1 MRFPLAF
8 AFSLLLL
15 APVAGQDL
23 VAKTDALA
31 PADAQKAFKLPKG
44 FEIQLIAA
52 EPDIQ
57 KPMQMAFD
65 TKGRLWVTT
74 SHHYPWAAK
83 PGEGTDRLY
92 VLSDFDEKGKAKSI
106 KIFDE
111 KLNIPIGVLPLE
123 DGKSVIVSECGSI
136 LKLTDTDGD
145 GKADQREVLF
155 TGFGFKDTHGMTNS
169 FTPMPDGWIYAT
181 HGFSND
187 SKAKGKDGH
196 EVVMNSGNTF
206 RFKADGSRIEVFTRG
221 QVNPF
226 GIAVDPWG
234 NIYTAC
240 CHSKPI
246 TQLIRGAHYDSFGKP
261 HDGLG
266 YGPHVVNHQHGST
279 GLCGLAWGAGPMFP
293 KEWDGVMF
301 LGNCVTNR
309 INCDRIEWK
318 GSTPVGKELPD
329 FLSTTDA
336 WFRPVDLKFG
346 PDGALYV
353 SDFYNKII
361 GHYEVDLKHPGRDNL
376 KGRLWRIVYTG
387 PKRTEKNF
395 EADQLSEIEAMRKL
409 TVEAKLNDQ
418 QRKSVIATLSGKP
431 QAARAAVDVMIAQP
445 NADFVKPL
453 LLYNPK
459 IPADDNHMRHAA
471 KVALRNCVEAPDG
484 WKEAVAAIPIP
495 QTAEDGEK
503 GFAPLVEAAFGSTN
517 PKVIDGLQYSV
528 MAKGYMRDADLYELG
543 RRIGRYMPSKNWQ
556 PFLSDLE
563 SSPYWIR
570 SVECI
575 RAAGGLLRGIQESG
589 QRIDDNSAT
598 HLNHITLLLSQAL
611 ANPKSGYGEASVEV
625 VREVKKLFPG
635 PISPAWNATA
645 SSFAKQLN
653 STDPASTGRNIQYA
667 EAAILIGG
675 SRERDTVMKWL
686 NGPAK
691 ADATIRERLLL
702 VILGQKPAVNEMI
715 AARDLLATAPYS
727 LASRIAFGLGGDK
740 FGGELLMLAIEKG
753 ECSPRV
759 LQEKP
764 IADRLH
770 AHKSA
775 EIESKFTA
783 LTKNLPAPEKRID
796 ELIKKRGEGFKNFK
810 SDLAKGKE
818 VFTKNCANCHQV
830 NNEGAKVGP
839 QLDGIGIRGLERL
852 LEDTLDP
859 SRNVDAA
866 FKSTTLILLDGRALS
881 GLVRVDGAVYVQIDN
896 LGKENRI
903 NAKDVDKVVKS
914 NLSSMPANVDAIIPE
929 SDYYHLLA
937 FLLSQRPK

>member
-1 MRFPLAF
+1 MRFPFAF
-8 AFSLLLL
+8 AFSLLLV
-15 APVAGQDL
+15 APIAAQDL
-23 VAKTDALA
+23 VAKTDALS
-31 PADAQKAFKLPKG
+31 PAEEQKAFKLSKG

-52 EPDIQ
+52 EPDIR

-92 VLSDFDEKGKAKSI
+92 VLSDFDTTGHAKTI

-111 KLNIPIGVLPLE
+111 KLNIPIGVLPLG

-145 GKADQREVLF
+145 GKADQREVLY

-181 HGFSND
+181 HGFAND
-187 SKAKGKDGH
+187 SKVKGKDGH

-246 TQLIRGAHYDSFGKP
+246 TQLIRGAYYDSFGKP

-387 PKRTEKNF
+387 PKRTEANF
-395 EADQLSEIEAMRKL
+395 EADQLFEIAAMRKL
-409 TVEAKLNDQ
+409 SVEAKLTDE
-418 QRKSVIATLSGKP
+418 QRKLVGTTLGGKP
-431 QAARAAVDVMIAQP
+431 QAARAAIDAMTAQP
-445 NADFVKPL
+445 SADFVKPL
-453 LLYNPK
+453 LEFILK

-471 KVALRNCVEAPDG
+471 RVALRNCLNTEGGFRVPLNTSDFGATAVLADV
-484 WKEAVAAIPIP
+484 AVATGNAAAVDTLAKLFEAGKLDKASRIKV
-495 QTAEDGEK
+495 AE
-503 GFAPLVEAAFGSTN
+503 F
-517 PKVIDGLQYSV
+517 
-528 MAKGYMRDADLYELG
+528 
-543 RRIGRYMPSKNWQ
+543 IGRQSRPDWWSKLLAHQ
-556 PFLSDLE
+556 SDPLPAQQSLVTRNRLE
-563 SSPYWIR
+563 TIQ
-570 SVECI
+570 
-575 RAAGGLLRGIQESG
+575 ALLRGERLGKPSA
-589 QRIDDNSAT
+589 IDRTVADAALSVLEDGFNDTEA
-598 HLNHITLLLSQAL
+598 NVRLLSA
-611 ANPKSGYGEASVEV
+611 
-625 VREVKKLFPG
+625 REVAEWIGSGRPFGEVERKKFVPVLVKSFADTG
-635 PISPAWNATA
+635 LSGEVRAEFAEAYLAASPAEARAQIRGWLAGPGA
-645 SSFAKQLN
+645 PQQVRDRVFAKLLVGP
-653 STDPASTGRNIQYA
+653 TAAD
-667 EAAILIGG
+667 AIL
-675 SRERDTVMKWL
+675 
-686 NGPAK
+686 AK
-691 ADATIRERLLL
+691 DAIKTAPYASAL
-702 VILGQKPAVNEMI
+702 
-715 AARDLLATAPYS
+715 LLATGLAGDKIGADLL
-727 LASRIAFGLGGDK
+727 LASIK
-740 FGGELLMLAIEKG
+740 TGEAPARL
-753 ECSPRV
+753 
-759 LQEKP
+759 LQEK
-764 IADRLH
+764 AVVDRLKGTKINGID
-770 AHKSA
+770 ARIA
-775 EIESKFTA
+775 E
-783 LTKNLPAPEKRID
+783 LTKGLPAPEKRID
-796 ELIKKRGEGFKNFK
+796 DLIKKRGEGFKNFK
-810 SDLAKGKE
+810 ADLAKGKE
-818 VFTKNCANCHQV
+818 VFTKNCAVCHQV

-839 QLDGIGIRGLERL
+839 QLDGVGIRGIERL

-866 FKSTTLILLDGRALS
+866 FKSTTLQLLDGRTLS
-881 GLVRVDGAVYVQIDN
+881 GLVRDEGAAYVLIDN

-903 NAKDVDKVVKS
+903 ATKDVDKVVKS
-914 NLSSMPANVDAIIPE
+914 NLSAMPANVDAVIPE
-929 SDYYHLLA
+929 TEYYHLLA

>member
-1 MRFPLAF
+1 MRFPLAL
-8 AFSLLLL
+8 AFYLLLL

-23 VAKTDALA
+23 VAKTDALS
-31 PADAQKAFKLPKG
+31 PAEEQKAFKLPKG

-52 EPDIQ
+52 EPDIR

-92 VLSDFDEKGKAKSI
+92 VLSDFDETGKAKTI

-111 KLNIPIGVLPLE
+111 KLNIPIGVLPLG

-145 GKADQREVLF
+145 GKADQREVLY

-169 FTPMPDGWIYAT
+169 FTAMPDGWIYAT

-187 SKAKGKDGH
+187 SKVKGKDGH
-196 EVVMNSGNTF
+196 EVVMHSGHTF
-206 RFKADGSRIEVFTRG
+206 RFKADGSRIEIYTRG

-234 NIYTAC
+234 NLYTAC

-246 TQLIRGAHYDSFGKP
+246 TQLIRGAYYDSFGKP

-336 WFRPVDLKFG
+336 WFRPVEMKFG

-387 PKRTEKNF
+387 PKRTEANF
-395 EADQLSEIEAMRKL
+395 EADQLIEIAAMRKL
-409 TVEAKLNDQ
+409 SVEPKLTDD
-418 QRKSVIATLSGKP
+418 QRKTVVATLVGKP
-431 QAARAAVDVMIAQP
+431 QAARAAVDVMTAHP
-445 NADFVKPL
+445 HADFVKPL
-453 LLYNPK
+453 LAFIPK
-459 IPADDNHMRHAA
+459 IAADDNHLRHAA
-471 KVALRNCVEAPDG
+471 RIALRNDLNAEGGLSVPLDTSDFHTTAILADV
-484 WKEAVAAIPIP
+484 AVATGNPAAVDSLAKLFEAGKLDKASRIKV
-495 QTAEDGEK
+495 AEFVGRQSRPEWWSKLLAHQSD
-503 GFAPLVEAAFGSTN
+503 PLPAQQSLVTRN
-517 PKVIDGLQYSV
+517 
-528 MAKGYMRDADLYELG
+528 R
-543 RRIGRYMPSKNWQ
+543 
-556 PFLSDLE
+556 LE
-563 SSPYWIR
+563 TFQ
-570 SVECI
+570 
-575 RAAGGLLRGIQESG
+575 ALLRGERLGKQEYVDSVTIRTVLTVIEEG
-589 QRIDDNSAT
+589 LGDSDPEVR
-598 HLNHITLLLSQAL
+598 LLAAREIAEWIGTGRAL
-611 ANPKSGYGEASVEV
+611 DEN
-625 VREVKKLFPG
+625 RRKKLVPYLDKLFADVKQTPEVRAQFAEAYLAVASDQARAPFRAWAAEPG
-635 PISPAWNATA
+635 TPAAVRA
-645 SSFAKQLN
+645 RLFAK
-653 STDPASTGRNIQYA
+653 
-667 EAAILIGG
+667 
-675 SRERDTVMKWL
+675 
-686 NGPAK
+686 
-691 ADATIRERLLL
+691 LL
-702 VILGQKPAVNEMI
+702 VQPTTADC
-715 AARDLLATAPYS
+715 AAAQVSLKTAPYS
-727 LASRIAFGLGGDK
+727 LALVLATGLAGDK
-740 FGGELLMLAIEKG
+740 FGADLLLAAIKAGEAPTRL
-753 ECSPRV
+753 
-759 LQEKP
+759 LQEK
-764 IADRLH
+764 AVVDRLK
-770 AHKSA
+770 ATKIKDIDARIA
-775 EIESKFTA
+775 E
-783 LTKNLPAPEKRID
+783 LTKGLPAPEKRID
-796 ELIKKRGEGFKNFK
+796 DLIKKRGEGFKNFK
-810 SDLAKGKE
+810 ADLAKGKE
-818 VFTKNCANCHQV
+818 VFTKNCAICHQV
-830 NNEGAKVGP
+830 SNEGAKVGP

-866 FKSTTLILLDGRALS
+866 FKSTTLQLLDGRTLS
-881 GLVRVDGAVYVQIDN
+881 GLVRDEGAVSVLIDQ

-903 NAKDVDKVVKS
+903 AAKDVDKVVKS

-929 SDYYHLLA
+929 NDYYHLLA